1 MKDKEIK
8 SEATSGVAPEATNDI
23 PQTSSAAEVS
33 TGSAGLGNS
42 IRTAPIG
49 GVGNLSP
56 EASVPVIEVPVDKL
70 QGIMDRMDGF
80 DAQLKAKDAEI
91 EALNQTVSSTRLAEA
106 KANMDVD
113 KRGRV
118 HFKKI
123 DGKTVIG
130 WPSAPSEKIKN
141 EIVFNP
147 ATNLPMGEILKSVYY
162 FADGTESEMVDQIK
176 LTRSTDRA
184 HARILQDEGDYVVVE
199 FEDKAVL
206 DKPLRV
212 HKSFLNA

>member
-1 MKDKEIK
+1 MKDENIK
-8 SEATSGVAPEATNDI
+8 SETA
-23 PQTSSAAEVS
+23 SAGEVS
-33 TGSAGLGNS
+33 TGSAGEVSTGS
-42 IRTAPIG
+42 AAD
-49 GVGNLSP
+49 LSP
-56 EASVPVIEVPVDKL
+56 APSAPVVEVPVDKL
-70 QGIMDRMDGF
+70 QSIMDKMDE
-80 DAQLKAKDAEI
+80 QAKQI

-130 WPSAPSEKIKN
+130 WPAAPSDKIKN

-162 FADGTESEMVDQIK
+162 FADGTESEMIDQIK
-176 LTRSTDRA
+176 LTRSTERS

>member
-1 MKDKEIK
+1 MEKEK
-8 SEATSGVAPEATNDI
+8 KNLETSNDT
-23 PQTSSAAEVS
+23 PKTSSAAEVS
-33 TGSAGLGNS
+33 TGSAGAIGTS
-42 IRTAPIG
+42 PAG

-56 EASVPVIEVPVDKL
+56 EAPVPVIEVPVDKL
-70 QGIMDRMDGF
+70 QGMMDRMDSF
-80 DAQLKAKDAEI
+80 EVQLKAKDAEI

-123 DGKTVIG
+123 DGKAVIG
-130 WPSAPSEKIKN
+130 WPSAPSDKIRN

-147 ATNLPMGEILKSVYY
+147 ATNMPMGEILKSVYY
-162 FADGTESEMVDQIK
+162 FADGTESDMIDQIRM
-176 LTRSTDRA
+176 TRSTDRA

-199 FEDKAVL
+199 FEDKAIL